1 MQNADKCLER
11 MRRILRE
18 ALPPQAFLR
27 RDRGDA
33 LFVTNAPVFD
43 PVIPSIP
50 GFILIPAGKL
60 LQILPDESWLAEIE
74 RQEAPDHLAASL
86 LRFREI
92 APDNAGL
99 RLFARGL
106 KILDMGASAAANEA
120 EAYGCDLR
128 RMAALALRNAAC
140 GGGLYAAACI
150 LHLLNHQIQKK
161 EYEI

>member
-1 MQNADKCLER
+1 MPRELMQS
-11 MRRILRE
+11 MRAILRE
-18 ALPPQAFLR
+18 ALPEQAFLR

-43 PVIPSIP
+43 PAVPDIP
-50 GFILIPAGKL
+50 GFMLIPAGKL

-86 LRFREI
+86 LRFRGS
-92 APDNAGL
+92 APDSAGL

-106 KILDMGASAAANEA
+106 KLIDMGTSAAANEA
-120 EAYGCDLR
+120 EAYDCDLR

-140 GGGLYAAACI
+140 GGGLYAAAI
-150 LHLLNHQIQKK
+150 LNDQIQKK